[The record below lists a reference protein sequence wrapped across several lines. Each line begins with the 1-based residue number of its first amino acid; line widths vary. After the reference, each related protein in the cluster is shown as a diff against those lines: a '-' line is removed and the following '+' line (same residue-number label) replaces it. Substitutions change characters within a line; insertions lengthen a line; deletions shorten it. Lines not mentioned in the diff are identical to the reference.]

1 MTPTPKP
8 DTPSSEHAAMSPFWA
23 MVDVCLSG
31 ADAVIA
37 AGEAWLP
44 KPPAETDDDY
54 EYRRKNAKFTNVY
67 SDIVGGLAAKPFSE
81 PVKLLEEGSSPEL
94 QALAEDIDGRGNS
107 LHVVAGEI
115 FYAGLNYEIDW
126 ILVDYTKAS
135 LPESGRSLTL
145 AEEKAQNLRP
155 YWVRIPAG
163 RMLSALPALIGGKV
177 AYVHARFREDIIER
191 KGYVEVVKERIREFN
206 REPLNG
212 GGYAPATWVLW
223 EKQKNAK
230 GEDEWIQIDGGTV
243 SIGEIALTPFI
254 TGRKNGTGRRVPPLK
269 DALFLQREHY
279 QQETCLKYA
288 REMTAFPMLAGNGVA
303 PQIEKGKVVPV
314 PVGPKSVLYAPP
326 NGDSATHGEWKFI
339 EPGAESLKFLAEEV
353 KRTEQQL
360 RELGRQPLTAQSGN
374 LTVVTTA
381 FAAQKGNSAVQAWA
395 LNLKD
400 ALEQAFRFTAMWLK
414 DTTSNPSVQVFTD
427 FDISMG
433 DDIAPDMLKDMR
445 AQGDISGETYRTEA
459 KRRGV
464 LSAEFDETK
473 EAARFTAEAAKAP
486 KPTATT
492 PEPKITA

>member
-1 MTPTPKP
+1 MTKTPGL
-8 DTPSSEHAAMSPFWA
+8 DTPSAEHAAMTPFWS

-67 SDIVGGLAAKPFSE
+67 ADIVGGLAAKPFSE
-81 PVKLLEEGSSPEL
+81 PVKLVEQGSTPEL
-94 QALAEDIDGRGNS
+94 QKLAEDIDGRGNS
-107 LHVVAGEI
+107 LHVVAGEV
-115 FYAGLNYEIDW
+115 FYAGLNYEVDW
-126 ILVDYTKAS
+126 ILVDYTRART
-135 LPESGRSLTL
+135 PESGRPLTQ
-145 AEEKAQNLRP
+145 AEEKAQRLRP
-155 YWVRIPAG
+155 YWVRIPAACMIDA
-163 RMLSALPALIGGKV
+163 RPALIGGEI
-177 AYVHARFREDIIER
+177 AYVHARFHENTVLRD
-191 KGYVEVVKERIREFN
+191 GYAEVAKKRIREFD
-206 REPLNG
+206 RAEQADG
-212 GGYAPATWVLW
+212 TYGPATWKLW
-223 EKQKNAK
+223 EQRKNAK
-230 GEDEWIQIDGGTV
+230 NEDEWVEIDGGSV
-243 SIGEIALTPFI
+243 SIGVIALTPFI
-254 TGRKNGTGRRVPPLK
+254 TGRKTGKGRRIPPLK

-288 REMTAFPMLAGNGVA
+288 REMTAFPMLAGNGVQPA
-303 PQIEKGKVVPV
+303 IEKGKVVPV

-326 NGDSATHGEWKFI
+326 NGDSASHGEWKFI
-339 EPGAESLKFLAEEV
+339 EPSAESLKFLAEEV
-353 KRTEQQL
+353 RRTEQQL

-400 ALEQAFRFTAMWLK
+400 ALEQAFRYTAMWLK
-414 DTTSNPSVQVFTD
+414 DETSNPVVQVFTD

-433 DDIAPDMLKDMR
+433 DDMAPAMLKDMR

-464 LSAEFDETK
+464 LSAEFDEAK
-473 EAARFTAEAAKAP
+473 EQARITAEAEGKLKNDPAKPPAV
-486 KPTATT
+486 A
-492 PEPKITA
+492 A